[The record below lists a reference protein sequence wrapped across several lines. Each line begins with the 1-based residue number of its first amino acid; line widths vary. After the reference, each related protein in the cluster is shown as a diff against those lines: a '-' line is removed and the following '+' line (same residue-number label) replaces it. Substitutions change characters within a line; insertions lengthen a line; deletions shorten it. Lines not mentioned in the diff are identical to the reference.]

1 MSCPYF
7 RENYFA
13 LCARSDSPY
22 VPSIAEMEDH
32 CFKEEFYSCPI
43 IEASS
48 AKDEPEKYK
57 KKQTWLN
64 DLYSES
70 LYSLCQ
76 KVKTESK

>member
-13 LCARSDSPY
+13 LCARSDSPH